1 LGKKKYINQDEVFN
15 INDIDLNDPL
25 HMRKCVEQ
33 WDSLSTLG
41 DQYLK
46 IKDLYIEME
55 ERWNKASLTK
65 NQRNSITL
73 YLCQG
78 YTQKESGET
87 LGIGT
92 RKVAQYV
99 NEGITILA
107 AYGDLDGR
115 ARQSA

>member
-1 LGKKKYINQDEVFN
+1 MGKKRYIDQNKVFN

-46 IKDLYIEME
+46 IKDLFIELE
-55 ERWNKASLTK
+55 DRWDKAPTTQQ
-65 NQRNSITL
+65 QRNAISL

-78 YTQKESGET
+78 YTQKESGEI

-92 RKVAQYV
+92 RAIAKHV
-99 NEGITILA
+99 NEGIEILA
-107 AYGDLDGR
+107 AYGDIHGR
-115 ARQSA
+115 RIAG